1 MRDPVNLHIPQYFH
15 VFSTREIHPGYGDRA
30 ANGSKQHATI
40 LPSASG
46 FAKTPMNRRTPT
58 RKTEN
63 WEKILVGGPC
73 FEGTLQKLT
82 SCF

>member
-30 ANGSKQHATI
+30 ANGSKQHATT
-40 LPSASG
+40 LPSAYG
-46 FAKTPMNRRTPT
+46 FAKTPMNWRTPK

-63 WEKILVGGPC
+63 
-73 FEGTLQKLT
+73 
-82 SCF
+82 